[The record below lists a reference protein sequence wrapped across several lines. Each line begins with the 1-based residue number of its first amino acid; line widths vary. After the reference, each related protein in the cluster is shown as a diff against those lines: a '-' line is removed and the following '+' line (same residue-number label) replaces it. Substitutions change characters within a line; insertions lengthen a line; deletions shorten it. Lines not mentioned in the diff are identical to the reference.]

1 MEKKSYEAPKVFEL
15 GSVKDLTH
23 SVPPNDNQRDKCGGS
38 GDIQI
43 PSLWDG
49 GLVLD
54 CPGTDA

>member
-1 MEKKSYEAPKVFEL
+1 MAKKNYEAPRVFEL
-15 GSVKDLTH
+15 GSVKELTH
-23 SVPPNDNQRDKCGGS
+23 SVPPNDNLEDKCGGS

-54 CPGTDA
+54 CPGT

>member
-1 MEKKSYEAPKVFEL
+1 MKKTYQAPKIVEL
-15 GSVKDLTH
+15 GSVQELTQ
-23 SVPPNDNQRDKCGGS
+23 SVPPNDNELDKCGGS
-38 GDIQI
+38 GDAHI